1 MTHVALKNKVD
12 YMTNVEKTTFL
23 INIKLF
29 TYFFFRLSEV
39 GSRGQQIQQTAPS
52 FPFLGRISQL
62 WFGDPKAFLSQVGDV
77 IPPPDPRSASGPPPR
92 WTCLVHLSRE
102 APSRHPTQ
110 MPEPPQLTP
119 FDAKEQRLYSES
131 LSDD

>member
-1 MTHVALKNKVD
+1 M
-12 YMTNVEKTTFL
+12 FL
-23 INIKLF
+23 NTPAYNTVTYFLL
-29 TYFFFRLSEV
+29 YFFFRLSEV
-39 GSRGQQIQQTAPS
+39 GSRGQQIQQSAPS

-92 WTCLVHLSRE
+92 WTCLEHLSRE